1 MLLIFS
7 NTEILNLVFR
17 RYIVQVLKHNI
28 FKMKNTIILNL
39 ISLVFMTQCSNWF
52 ARKAEISGELNKW
65 HRVTITFNGPS
76 TSENDAVNPFLN
88 YRLNVLFRNGEREY
102 LVPGFYAADGNA
114 AESGAVAGNKWRVHF
129 CPDKEGIWTYK
140 VSFRYGE
147 EIAVADDP
155 DAGEPVYFD
164 GVEGNFEISQSDKTG
179 IDLRSKG
186 KLQYVEEHYLRFAET
201 GEYFLKGGADSPEN
215 FLAYEDFDGT
225 SPGRLQEQRPGDNIP
240 TSGLHRYKPH
250 ASDWNENDPVWL
262 NDKGKNIIGALNYLA
277 SKGMNSVYML
287 TMNVNG
293 DGDDVWPWTGRDER
307 HRFDCSKLDQWEI
320 VFSHMDKLG
329 IMLHFVTQETE
340 NECLLDD
347 GDTGIQR
354 KLYYRELVA
363 RFAHHL
369 AITWNLG
376 EENGPFESSSY
387 GQTDQQRKDAATY
400 LKKINPYK
408 DMIVIHTHSSD
419 AGRRKI
425 ITPLLGCAD
434 LDGLS
439 IQAGYLFN
447 THEQTLEW
455 FRLSY
460 DAGKPWVICID
471 EIGPA
476 HTGVMPD
483 SADPDHD
490 NVRKFVLWANLM
502 AGGGGAEWY
511 FGYQYPHN
519 DLNCED
525 WRSRE
530 KMWNQ
535 TRYALEFF
543 QKHIPF
549 WDMKSMDDLTSSEI
563 DYCFALDGEIYTV
576 YLPEGGTTEI
586 NLTDQDGEYVINWF
600 NPRKGGE
607 LKLGTKKQI
616 PGGQISN
623 IGYPP
628 EETDKD
634 WIALV
639 VLNI

>member
-1 MLLIFS
+1 
-7 NTEILNLVFR
+7 
-17 RYIVQVLKHNI
+17 
-28 FKMKNTIILNL
+28 MKNTIILYL
-39 ISLVFMTQCSNWF
+39 ISLVFITQCSNWTV
-52 ARKAEISGELNKW
+52 RKAEISGELNKW
-65 HRVTITFNGPS
+65 HRVTLTFNGPS
-76 TSENDAVNPFLN
+76 TSENDTVNPFLD
-88 YRLNVLFRNGEREY
+88 YRLNVLFSNGEREY
-102 LVPGFYAADGNA
+102 HVPGYYAADGNA

-129 CPDKEGIWTYK
+129 CPDKEGTWTYK
-140 VSFRYGE
+140 TSFRYGKQ
-147 EIAVADDP
+147 IAVMDDP

-164 GVEGNFEISQSDKTG
+164 GLEGSFEISPSDKTG
-179 IDLRSKG
+179 RDFRSKG
-186 KLQYVEEHYLRFAET
+186 KLQYVNGHYLRFAET

-225 SPGRLQEQRPGDNIP
+225 LPGKLREQQPGDNIP
-240 TSGLHRYKPH
+240 TSRLHNYKPH
-250 ASDWNENDPVWL
+250 ASDWHENDPVWQ
-262 NDKGKNIIGALNYLA
+262 NDRGKNIIGALNYLA
-277 SKGMNSVYML
+277 SKGMNSIYML

-293 DGDDVWPWTGRDER
+293 DGDDVWPWTDRNER
-307 HRFDCSKLDQWEI
+307 YRFDCSKLDQWEI

-340 NECLLDD
+340 NECLLDN

-376 EENGPFESSSY
+376 EENGPFVSSSY

-400 LKKINPYK
+400 LKNINPYK
-408 DMIVIHTHSSD
+408 DMIVIHTHASD
-419 AGRRKI
+419 AGRHKI
-425 ITPLLGCAD
+425 ITPLLGYSD

-439 IQAGYLFN
+439 IQVGYLFN

-455 FRLSY
+455 LRLSY
-460 DAGKPWVICID
+460 DSGKPWVVCLD

-476 HTGVMPD
+476 HTGLMPD

-525 WRSRE
+525 WRSRD
-530 KMWNQ
+530 KMWDQ

-549 WDMKSMDDLTSSEI
+549 WDMESMDDLTSSEI
-563 DYCFALDGEIYTV
+563 DYCFALEGEIYAI
-576 YLPEGGTTEI
+576 YLPESGTTEI
-586 NLTDQDGEYVINWF
+586 NLTNQDGEYVINWF

-607 LKLGTKKQI
+607 LVLGTKKQI
-616 PGGQISN
+616 PGGQTSK

-628 EETDKD
+628 EETEKD
-634 WIALV
+634 WVALV
-639 VLNI
+639 VLNM

>member
-1 MLLIFS
+1 
-7 NTEILNLVFR
+7 
-17 RYIVQVLKHNI
+17 
-28 FKMKNTIILNL
+28 MKNSIILFLINL
-39 ISLVFMTQCSNWF
+39 FLFTQCSNRT
-52 ARKAEISGELNKW
+52 ARKAEISGELKEW
-65 HRVTITFNGPS
+65 HRVTLTFKGPL
-76 TSENDAVNPFLN
+76 TSENDTANPFLD
-88 YRLNVLFRNGEREY
+88 YRLNVEFRNGDQEY

-114 AESGAVAGNKWRVHF
+114 AETGASAGNKWRVHF
-129 CPDKEGIWTYK
+129 CPDKEGTWSYK
-140 VSFRYGE
+140 ASFRYGK
-147 EIAVADDP
+147 EIAVTDDP

-164 GVEGNFEISQSDKTG
+164 GLEGSFEISPSDKTG
-179 IDLRSKG
+179 RDFRSKG
-186 KLQYVEEHYLRFAET
+186 KLQYVQGHYLRFAET

-225 SPGRLQEQRPGDNIP
+225 FPGRSQEQRIGDNIP
-240 TSGLHRYKPH
+240 TSRLHHYKPH
-250 ASDWNENDPVWL
+250 ASDWNESDPVWQ

-277 SKGMNSVYML
+277 SQGMNSVYVL

-307 HRFDCSKLDQWEI
+307 YRFDCSKLDQWEI
-320 VFSHMDKLG
+320 VCSHMDKLG

-340 NECLLDD
+340 NECLLDN

-376 EENGPFESSSY
+376 EENGPAGFSPL
-387 GQTDQQRKDAATY
+387 GQTDQQRKDASSY

-408 DMIVIHTHSSD
+408 DMVVIHTHSNETD
-419 AGRRKI
+419 RDKI
-425 ITPLLGCAD
+425 FTSLLGYPD
-434 LDGLS
+434 LDGIS
-439 IQAGYLFN
+439 IQVGNLFD
-447 THEQTLEW
+447 THEQTLKW
-455 FRLSY
+455 LRLS
-460 DAGKPWVICID
+460 DKVNKPWVVCLD

-476 HTGVMPD
+476 HTGVKPD
-483 SADPDHD
+483 SADPYHD
-490 NVRKFVLWANLM
+490 DVRKYVLWSNLM

-511 FGYQYPHN
+511 FGYRYPHN

-525 WRSRE
+525 WRSRD
-530 KMWNQ
+530 KMWDQ

-549 WDMKSMDDLTSSEI
+549 WDMESSDDLTSSEI
-563 DYCFALDGEIYTV
+563 DYCFALEGEIYTV

-586 NLTDQDGEYVINWF
+586 NLPSQEGRNVINWF

-607 LKLGTKKQI
+607 LVPGTKKQI
-616 PGGQISN
+616 PGGQTSD

-634 WIALV
+634 WVALV
-639 VLNI
+639 VLNR